1 MVAFADK
8 LIWLVNSARP
18 VIIGLV
24 IFSLMVC
31 GGMMIY
37 PSERSKQAAKDSL
50 PFVVIGSAIA
60 LGAVAIGK
68 ALTSGF

>member
-1 MVAFADK
+1 MSAFADK

>member
-1 MVAFADK
+1 MSAFADK
-8 LIWLVNSARP
+8 LIWLANSARP

-24 IFSLMVC
+24 IFSLLVC

-50 PFVVIGSAIA
+50 PFVAMGSAIA

>member
-1 MVAFADK
+1 MAAFADK

>member
-1 MVAFADK
+1 MAAFGDK

-24 IFSLMVC
+24 IFSLTVC

-37 PSERSKQAAKDSL
+37 PSERSKQTAKDSL
-50 PFVVIGSAIA
+50 PFVVMGSAIA